1 MLSRIQTAVLD
12 LLSIGEAETLEV
24 FDKESLKVEP
34 EASIDKVLSE
44 LLDLYKKGLVS
55 IYQIP
60 LPPLGQ
66 QFAQKELNP
75 ETSDEIFGDLIED
88 SKEYR
93 LKRDYLKKIK
103 ISENSKVESGIPLGI
118 YFNIT
123 ERGEFIIESLI
134 GETVY

>member
-1 MLSRIQTAVLD
+1 MLSRIQTAILD
-12 LLSIGEAETLEV
+12 LLSLGETETIETI
-24 FDKESLKVEP
+24 DKEAQGVEP
-34 EASIDKVLSE
+34 EASIDMVLSE
-44 LLDLYKKGLVS
+44 LLDLYKNGLIS

-66 QFAQKELNP
+66 QFAQKELSP
-75 ETSDEIFGDLIED
+75 ETGDEIFGDLIEE

-93 LKRDYLKKIK
+93 QKRDYLQKMKIAET
-103 ISENSKVESGIPLGI
+103 SRVESGIPLGI
-118 YFNIT
+118 YFSIT